1 MYGDNLAE
9 TLFAMLLNPVI
20 NLILVA
26 LSLLFGIA
34 ALTETNSWMVML
46 PFLFFTV
53 LFSVS
58 LFRKV
63 KI

>member
-1 MYGDNLAE
+1 M
-9 TLFAMLLNPVI
+9 FNPVI

-26 LSLLFGIA
+26 LSLAFGIA